1 MQRRRVPAAGDPTAA
16 GADEPKPL
24 VPRQPQPTVLLIED
38 DTEMRRMLA
47 WALRR
52 DGYLVIEAADGDDA
66 LEWLGLGI
74 LDGEPSHL
82 PALIVSDI
90 RLPYFTG
97 LDILE
102 GVSISPRRIP
112 VILITGFGDPETH
125 ARARELGA
133 ACVLDKPF
141 PIEALRGAVRA
152 ALERRPLSPPGGRA
166 PRVP

>member
-1 MQRRRVPAAGDPTAA
+1 M
-16 GADEPKPL
+16 
-24 VPRQPQPTVLLIED
+24 VLLIED
-38 DTEMRRMLA
+38 DGEMRTMLA

-52 DGYLVIEAADGDDA
+52 DGCVVVEAADGDDA

-90 RLPYFTG
+90 RLPFFSG
-97 LDILE
+97 LEILE

-125 ARARELGA
+125 ARAAELGA
-133 ACVLDKPF
+133 VCVLDKPF
-141 PIEALRGAVRA
+141 TIDTLRAAVRGA
-152 ALERRPLSPPGGRA
+152 LEPSPDSPPGARA
-166 PRVP
+166 SRVA